1 MCNFAVSNSFIMNFK
16 ITKGLDLK
24 LAGAATDTL
33 LAFTLPDTFHIHPSD
48 FRWLKPKLLVQ
59 VGDRVEIGTPLF
71 CDKADERT
79 VIVSPVAGTVQ
90 EIVRGEK
97 RVIEEILIARDPD
110 APTEKTI
117 LFDPPTDGETVRKL
131 LLQNGLWSCLRQR
144 PYSTIP
150 NPAAKPKSVFI
161 SCFDSDPLAPD
172 FRILMRGKEKDFHHG
187 IQMLQL
193 AAGDATVHLCMRE
206 GADNQLFESVENVQ
220 KHYFSGPH
228 PAGNVGTQIH
238 RIDPIDKGETVW
250 FLDPQEVAR
259 IGRFFAEHTL
269 QFEKTAALTGPAV
282 KTTGYFNTIYGADLS
297 ALLADNFT
305 QENVRVISGSVLN
318 GSKLGISPSLA
329 FHDRQITVIAEGGHR
344 EIIGWL
350 LPGLKKWSLS
360 HTFLAWLTPKRPYD
374 VNTSLHG
381 GRRAVMMT
389 DVYDKVFPFDLL
401 PLQLLKA
408 CEIKDIEQMEA
419 LGIYEVDS
427 EDFALCELVCPS
439 KKEWQQI
446 IYEAIMELSRSN

>member
-1 MCNFAVSNSFIMNFK
+1 MKFK

-24 LAGAATDTL
+24 LAGAATDTPL
-33 LAFTLPDTFHIHPSD
+33 DFALPETFHIRPSD

-59 VGDRVEIGTPLF
+59 AGDRVEIGTPLF
-71 CDKADERT
+71 CDKADERV
-79 VIVSPVAGTVQ
+79 VIVAPVKGTVK

-97 RVIEEILIARDPD
+97 RVIEEIAITRDSESVIE
-110 APTEKTI
+110 ATVQ
-117 LFDPPTDGETVRKL
+117 FDTPTDGESVRKL
-131 LLQNGLWSCLRQR
+131 LLQYGLWPCLRQR

-150 NPAAKPKSVFI
+150 NPDIKPKSVFVP
-161 SCFDSDPLAPD
+161 CFDSNPLAPD
-172 FRILMRGKEKDFHHG
+172 FNILMRGKEKDFHHG

-228 PAGNVGTQIH
+228 PAGNVGTHIH
-238 RIDPIDKGETVW
+238 HIDPINKGDIIWYV
-250 FLDPQEVAR
+250 DPQEVAR
-259 IGRFFAEHTL
+259 IGQFFAEHKL
-269 QFEKTAALTGPAV
+269 QFGKTAALTGPVV
-282 KTTGYFNTIYGADLS
+282 KNPGYFHTVYGADLT
-297 ALLADNFT
+297 ALLAENLT
-305 QENVRVISGSVLN
+305 QENVRTISGSVLS
-318 GSKLGISPSLA
+318 GSKLGDSPTLR
-329 FHDRQITVIAEGGHR
+329 FHDRQVTVIAEGGQR
-344 EIIGWL
+344 EFIGWL

-360 HTFLAWLTPKRPYD
+360 RTFLAWLTPKRTYD

-381 GRRAVMMT
+381 GRRAIMMT
-389 DVYDKVFPFDLL
+389 DVYDKVFPFDLM

-446 IYEAIMELSRSN
+446 VETAIHDLYIDTMV

>member
-1 MCNFAVSNSFIMNFK
+1 MNIK

-33 LAFTLPDTFHIHPSD
+33 LDSALPETFHIRPSD

-59 VGDRVEIGTPLF
+59 AGDRVEVGTPLF
-71 CDKADERT
+71 CDKQDERV
-79 VIVSPVAGTVQ
+79 VIVAPVAGTVQ

-97 RVIEEILIARDPD
+97 RVIEEITIARDSESATETTVDFD
-110 APTEKTI
+110 A
-117 LFDPPTDGETVRKL
+117 PTDGESVRKL
-131 LLQNGLWSCLRQR
+131 LLQYGLWPCLRQR

-150 NPAAKPKSVFI
+150 NPDVHPKSVFI
-161 SCFDSDPLAPD
+161 PCFDSNPLAPD
-172 FRILMRGKEKDFHHG
+172 FNILMRGKEEDFRQG

-193 AAGDATVHLCMRE
+193 AADDAPIHLCMRKD
-206 GADNQLFESVENVQ
+206 ADNQLFESVENVQ

-228 PAGNVGTQIH
+228 PAGNVGTHIH
-238 RIDPIDKGETVW
+238 YIDPINKGDIIW
-250 FLDPQEVAR
+250 YIDPQEVAR
-259 IGRFFAEHTL
+259 IGQFFAEHIL
-269 QFEKTAALTGPAV
+269 QFGKTAALTGPVV
-282 KTTGYFNTIYGADLS
+282 KNPGYFNTVYGADLT
-297 ALLADNFT
+297 ALLTDNLT
-305 QENVRVISGSVLN
+305 QENVRVISGSVLS
-318 GSKLGISPSLA
+318 GSKLGDSPTLR
-329 FHDRQITVIAEGGHR
+329 FHDQQITVIAEGGQR
-344 EIIGWL
+344 EFIGWL
-350 LPGLKKWSLS
+350 LPGLKKWSAS
-360 HTFLAWLTPKRPYD
+360 RTFLSWLTPKRTYN

-381 GRRAVMMT
+381 GRRAIMMT
-389 DVYDKVFPFDLL
+389 DVYDKVFPLDLM

-446 IYEAIMELSRSN
+446 VEEAIFECRMQNAE